1 MKKID
6 LTKGNVKKVILTL
19 ALPII
24 GSSVLQL
31 TYNLVDMLWVGGLGS
46 DSVASIGT
54 SSFFIGLGY
63 SINALVIIGT
73 GIKVAH
79 SVGQKDEKQV
89 KEYLNS
95 GLFLNFIIGL
105 IYSIIIIVLGENFIS
120 FFNLNNPLVE
130 KEGYIYLLFSAPM
143 LFFAFFN
150 LLYIRVL
157 SSFGNNKSALKIS
170 AFGIVLNIILDPIL
184 IYTFKMGVSGAAIA
198 TLFSNFMMFI
208 LFNIK
213 GKKMLTFDF
222 KLGIKKERVIEIIKL
237 GFPMAFQRVLFTFVN
252 IILAKIIATFGS
264 DAIAA
269 QKIGLQ
275 IESIMLIVVG
285 GLNGAVSSFVGQN
298 YGANKFKRVLE
309 GYNISLSIGI
319 IYAGLVSLIF
329 IIFPEFLVKLF
340 VREQET
346 IIIGNSYLR
355 IIGISQIFAAVEM
368 VSNGMFTG
376 VGRPKIPAIISM
388 TFTVLRIPMALL
400 LIKYLGISGVWFSIS
415 ISSILKGIIAYLIY
429 RLKIWRIYKD
439 VVQY

>member
-105 IYSIIIIVLGENFIS
+105 IYSIIIIVLGGNFIS

-130 KEGYIYLLFSAPM
+130 RQGYLYLLFSAPM
-143 LFFAFFN
+143 MFFAFFN

-157 SSFGNNKSALKIS
+157 NSFGNNKSALKIS
-170 AFGIVLNIILDPIL
+170 DFGIVLNIILDPIL

-198 TLFSNFMMFI
+198 TLFSNIVMFI

-269 QKIGLQ
+269 QK
-275 IESIMLIVVG
+275 
-285 GLNGAVSSFVGQN
+285 
-298 YGANKFKRVLE
+298 
-309 GYNISLSIGI
+309 
-319 IYAGLVSLIF
+319 
-329 IIFPEFLVKLF
+329 
-340 VREQET
+340 
-346 IIIGNSYLR
+346 
-355 IIGISQIFAAVEM
+355 
-368 VSNGMFTG
+368 
-376 VGRPKIPAIISM
+376 
-388 TFTVLRIPMALL
+388 
-400 LIKYLGISGVWFSIS
+400 
-415 ISSILKGIIAYLIY
+415 
-429 RLKIWRIYKD
+429 
-439 VVQY
+439 